1 MGADT
6 MMLRHK
12 TDSSFARRL
21 PLRKLEAAS
30 AWVAKRLP
38 EMQSGRNNVCLTLQ
52 PARRAEPSSRRGAAL
67 AAWMLW
73 EAAAKGA
80 ATSCFVR
87 AESPPCLRQ
96 QRPRLADA

>member
-1 MGADT
+1 
-6 MMLRHK
+6 
-12 TDSSFARRL
+12 
-21 PLRKLEAAS
+21 
-30 AWVAKRLP
+30 VAKRLP